1 MSNIGKIRFPV
12 IKNCEYIDLI
22 KNKITVLSI
31 IGKDVEGMK
40 WREFQKYMGKKLP
53 AQTYFYVIK
62 LNDDNNIYKGQVKA
76 IGTIVKPQSKPDP
89 DYATLQ
95 KTVDGL
101 NNKLNEASSNSGVSV
116 DMLLEVTKSS
126 YTLQIGFL
134 NSEIQRKN
142 SEIDKLQLNISE
154 LNDEL
159 DNADIEIEE
168 LKSKT
173 GMNQYLEY
181 AKQIIASKVATVK
194 TSVNLEDSHLNEIPP
209 EIVDLLLSIDWNV
222 IPETQINEI
231 VSSLKLFTQTLPMK
245 GK

>member
-22 KNKITVLSI
+22 KNKVTVLSI

-53 AQTYFYVIK
+53 AQTYFYVLK
-62 LNDDNNIYKGQVKA
+62 LNDDNTIYKGQVKA
-76 IGTIVKPQSKPDP
+76 IGNI
-89 DYATLQ
+89 ATSSPKANPEFDAMQ
-95 KTVDGL
+95 KTIDGL
-101 NNKLNEASSNSGVSV
+101 NNRLNDVSSGSGVSV

-181 AKQIIASKVATVK
+181 AKQIIASKVSTVK
-194 TSVNLEDSHLNEIPP
+194 ASVNLEDSNLNELPN
-209 EIVDLLLSIDWNV
+209 EIVELLLSIDWKA
-222 IPETQINEI
+222 IPKAQIDEI
-231 VSSLKLFTQTLPMK
+231 ITSLKLFTQQLPMK